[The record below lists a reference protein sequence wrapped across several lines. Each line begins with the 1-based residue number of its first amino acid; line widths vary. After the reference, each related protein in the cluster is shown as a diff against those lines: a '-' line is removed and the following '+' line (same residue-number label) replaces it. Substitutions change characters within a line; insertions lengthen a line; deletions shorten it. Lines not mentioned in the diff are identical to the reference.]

1 MHDFSI
7 LSSLPTGEKAYG
19 IYEVMVKRD
28 GMGILADECDKYNT
42 KVTNRWI
49 IN

>member
-1 MHDFSI
+1 
-7 LSSLPTGEKAYG
+7 LPTGEKAYG

-42 KVTNRWI
+42 KVTNRYIYAKLLRWI